1 MHGRESPSVCFV
13 ISAARCLY
21 DEDHACSRDTNTR
34 GRTLTV
40 SNSEIPNPLPNPP
53 GGARGA
59 FTALSQFSGAAQGIP
74 YQGGAQPMPA
84 PQAWGQPSPY
94 AAAPRPKR
102 PPLSTRVRVCL
113 RLELILSVIALV
125 NLFIPYLFDDLS
137 IYFERFTSVW
147 FYESVISYIMT
158 IVLSAVALQKRSKAV
173 RYAMV
178 GVVLVSFLLMDPV
191 LAVLEGGT
199 WYWLFLPPTLDPS
212 VFGDHWYASLLV
224 VRGVL
229 IWLIVRSG
237 LIIAIVL
244 AVPDRRPSASTPVG
258 APFGAPVGYYPH
270 AAAPAQP
277 ASPQGAPMP
286 VSTIPP
292 APPQGAPVHV
302 AATQPLPP
310 QEMPV
315 QTPSPTLAPP
325 SGAPAVPGTP
335 DGSTQTAQ

>member
-1 MHGRESPSVCFV
+1 M
-13 ISAARCLY
+13 
-21 DEDHACSRDTNTR
+21 
-34 GRTLTV
+34 
-40 SNSEIPNPLPNPP
+40 SNSQIPNPLPNPP
-53 GGARGA
+53 GGAGGA
-59 FTALSQFSGAAQGIP
+59 FPAPGQFSGAAQGIP

-94 AAAPRPKR
+94 AAAPSPKR

-113 RLELILSVIALV
+113 RLELILWVIALV
-125 NLFIPYLFDDLS
+125 NQFIPYFFDDLS

-147 FYESVISYIMT
+147 FYESVIMYIVA

-173 RYAMV
+173 RYALV
-178 GVVLVSFLLMDPV
+178 GVVVVSFLLIDPV
-191 LAVLEGGT
+191 LAVLEGGR
-199 WYWLFLPPTLDPS
+199 WYWPFMPPTLDPS
-212 VFGDHWYASLLV
+212 VFGDVWYAPLLV
-224 VRGVL
+224 VRMVM

-244 AVPDRRPSASTPVG
+244 AVPDRSSSASAPVG

-277 ASPQGAPMP
+277 ASPQGAPMQ

-292 APPQGAPVHV
+292 VPPQGAPVHV
-302 AATQPLPP
+302 SATQPAPP
-310 QEMPV
+310 QGMPV

-325 SGAPAVPGTP
+325 SGAPVVPGTP
-335 DGSTQTAQ
+335 DDFAQAPQ

>member
-1 MHGRESPSVCFV
+1 
-13 ISAARCLY
+13 
-21 DEDHACSRDTNTR
+21 
-34 GRTLTV
+34 
-40 SNSEIPNPLPNPP
+40 
-53 GGARGA
+53 
-59 FTALSQFSGAAQGIP
+59 
-74 YQGGAQPMPA
+74 MPA
-84 PQAWGQPSPY
+84 PQAWGQSSPY
-94 AAAPRPKR
+94 AAASRPKR

-113 RLELILSVIALV
+113 RLELILWVIALV
-125 NLFIPYLFDDLS
+125 NQFIPYFFDDLS

-147 FYESVISYIMT
+147 FYESVIMYIVA

-173 RYAMV
+173 RYALV
-178 GVVLVSFLLMDPV
+178 GVVLVSFLLIDPV

-199 WYWLFLPPTLDPS
+199 WYWLFLPPTLDPW

-224 VRGVL
+224 VRMVM

-244 AVPDRRPSASTPVG
+244 AVPDRRSSASAPVG

-277 ASPQGAPMP
+277 ASPQGAPMQ

-292 APPQGAPVHV
+292 VPPQGAPVHV
-302 AATQPLPP
+302 SATQPAPP
-310 QEMPV
+310 QGMPV

-325 SGAPAVPGTP
+325 SGAPVVPGTP
-335 DGSTQTAQ
+335 DDFAQAPQ

>member
-1 MHGRESPSVCFV
+1 M
-13 ISAARCLY
+13 
-21 DEDHACSRDTNTR
+21 
-34 GRTLTV
+34 
-40 SNSEIPNPLPNPP
+40 SNSQIPNPLPNPP
-53 GGARGA
+53 GGAGGA
-59 FTALSQFSGAAQGIP
+59 FPAPGQFSGAAQGIP

-94 AAAPRPKR
+94 AAAPSPKR

-147 FYESVISYIMT
+147 FYESVIMYIVA

-173 RYAMV
+173 RYALV
-178 GVVLVSFLLMDPV
+178 GVVVVSFLLIDPV
-191 LAVLEGGT
+191 LAVLEGGR
-199 WYWLFLPPTLDPS
+199 WYWPFMPPTLDPS
-212 VFGDHWYASLLV
+212 VFGDVWYAPLLV
-224 VRGVL
+224 VRMVM

-244 AVPDRRPSASTPVG
+244 AVPDRRSSASAPVG

>member
-1 MHGRESPSVCFV
+1 M
-13 ISAARCLY
+13 
-21 DEDHACSRDTNTR
+21 
-34 GRTLTV
+34 
-40 SNSEIPNPLPNPP
+40 SNSQIPNPLPNPP
-53 GGARGA
+53 GGAGGA
-59 FTALSQFSGAAQGIP
+59 FPAPGQFSGAAQGIP

-94 AAAPRPKR
+94 AAAPSPKR

-113 RLELILSVIALV
+113 RLELILWVIALV
-125 NLFIPYLFDDLS
+125 NQFIPYFFDDLS

-147 FYESVISYIMT
+147 FYESVIMYIVA

-173 RYAMV
+173 RYALV
-178 GVVLVSFLLMDPV
+178 GVVVVSFLLIDPV
-191 LAVLEGGT
+191 FAVLEGGR
-199 WYWLFLPPTLDPS
+199 WYWQFMPPTLDPS
-212 VFGDHWYASLLV
+212 VFGDVWYAPLLV
-224 VRGVL
+224 VRMVM

-244 AVPDRRPSASTPVG
+244 AVPDRRSSASAPVG

-277 ASPQGAPMP
+277 ASPQGAPMQ

-292 APPQGAPVHV
+292 VPPQGAPVHV
-302 AATQPLPP
+302 SATQPAPP
-310 QEMPV
+310 QGMPV

-325 SGAPAVPGTP
+325 SGAPVVPGTP
-335 DGSTQTAQ
+335 DDFAQAPQ

>member
-1 MHGRESPSVCFV
+1 M
-13 ISAARCLY
+13 
-21 DEDHACSRDTNTR
+21 
-34 GRTLTV
+34 
-40 SNSEIPNPLPNPP
+40 SNSQIPNPLPNPP
-53 GGARGA
+53 GGAGGA
-59 FTALSQFSGAAQGIP
+59 FPAPGQFSGAAQGIP

-94 AAAPRPKR
+94 AAAPSPKR

-113 RLELILSVIALV
+113 RLELILWVIALV
-125 NLFIPYLFDDLS
+125 NQFIPYFFDDLS

-147 FYESVISYIMT
+147 FYESVIMYIVA

-173 RYAMV
+173 RYALV
-178 GVVLVSFLLMDPV
+178 GVVLVSFLLIDPV
-191 LAVLEGGT
+191 FAVLEGGR
-199 WYWLFLPPTLDPS
+199 WYWQFMPPTLDPS
-212 VFGDHWYASLLV
+212 VFGDVWYAPLLV
-224 VRGVL
+224 VRMVM

-244 AVPDRRPSASTPVG
+244 AVPDRRSSASAPVG

-277 ASPQGAPMP
+277 ASPQGAPMQ

-292 APPQGAPVHV
+292 VPPQGAPVHV
-302 AATQPLPP
+302 SATQPAPP
-310 QEMPV
+310 QGMPV

-325 SGAPAVPGTP
+325 SGAPVVPGTP
-335 DGSTQTAQ
+335 DDFAQAPQ